1 MKSLF
6 TMGLAAISIA
16 NVLALDFPKLE
27 QVSKQERKLG
37 MPFLHDHP
45 SALLGTTHINLYL
58 TFYRL
63 RPLE

>member
-6 TMGLAAISIA
+6 TLGLAAISIV

-27 QVSKQERKLG
+27 QVSKHERKLG

-45 SALLGTTHINLYL
+45 SSLLGTTILLYL
-58 TFYRL
+58 TSFRL
-63 RPLE
+63 

>member
-6 TMGLAAISIA
+6 TMGLAAISIV

-45 SALLGTTHINLYL
+45 SALLGTTQN
-58 TFYRL
+58 
-63 RPLE
+63 